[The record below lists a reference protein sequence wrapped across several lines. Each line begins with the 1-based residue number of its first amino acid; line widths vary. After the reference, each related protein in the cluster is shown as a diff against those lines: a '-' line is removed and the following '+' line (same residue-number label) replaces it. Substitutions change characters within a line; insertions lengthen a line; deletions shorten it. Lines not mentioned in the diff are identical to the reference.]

1 MHYKINLKMFSNE
14 YIGHLINRGNDEQN
28 QIFETKNKLPSD
40 FYITICA
47 FLNSQG
53 GEIIIVESAENGI
66 IGLTDT
72 NLNMLHEKI
81 KVGLVTQSNLNPK
94 IRLTIKSL
102 IYYEEKILYIK
113 VPIGQGVFSCKG
125 GKSIYERIGASNCI
139 LTNLSDQ
146 LRIQENKRVYYPDI
160 KIIKYLNE
168 THFNLDIYKKALNL
182 ISQTKASHP
191 WLKMDFEQVMKS
203 SGLWRVDL
211 YTRESGYTIAAAL
224 LFGKDE
230 VISTIFPSFRIDALR
245 EKEGYE
251 GYYDRDTFTTNI
263 IDSYFRLMSF
273 VGKHL
278 PDIFI
283 MKDSAR
289 IGLRDQIYREVFINF
304 LIHQDYAAGLPS
316 KFAITQSDGTF
327 TANGNK
333 IVFNKNI
340 DPNDYHPFPKNPLIG
355 KFLREMGL
363 AEELGFGLKKITSLV
378 SIFSDD
384 KPQFHDGKVFF
395 TSIPPPTKKISK
407 QVANPQVIS
416 NFQLNFDSQIKNDK
430 DPFKKAIDEINQITN
445 ISQPY
450 NEENTQKEI
459 AETTDDEFTI
469 NVKSKNENRTNDEIK
484 FEEIYKNLFDYAND
498 SKKTRLINILLLLRE
513 TQFSTTQNLII
524 QLNVSRET
532 IARDVKTLKE
542 NKIIDF
548 KGALK
553 NGRYYLSEKGHL
565 FAKLL

>member
-1 MHYKINLKMFSNE
+1 MFSNE
-14 YIGHLINRGNDEQN
+14 YIEYLINRGNSEKN
-28 QIFETKNKLPSD
+28 QIFKTKSKLPTD
-40 FYITICA
+40 FFITICA
-47 FLNSQG
+47 FLNNEG
-53 GEIIIVESAENGI
+53 GEIIIVESLEKVI
-66 IGLTDT
+66 IGLSDDD
-72 NLNMLHEKI
+72 LNFLNEKI
-81 KVGLVTQSNLNPK
+81 TVGLENHINISPK
-94 IRLTIKSL
+94 IRLTIKFL
-102 IYYEEKILYIK
+102 NFNNQNILYIK
-113 VPIGQGVFSCKG
+113 IPTGQVVYTCRG
-125 GKSIYERIGASNCI
+125 GKSIYERRGASNYL
-139 LTNLSDQ
+139 LTNITDQ
-146 LRIQENKRVYYPDI
+146 LRIQEKKQVYYPDI

-182 ISQTKASHP
+182 IAQTKASHP

-230 VISTIFPSFRIDALR
+230 VITTILPSFRVDALR

-251 GYYDRDTFTTNI
+251 GYYDRDTFTTNL
-263 IDSYFRLMSF
+263 IDTYFRLMSF
-273 VGKHL
+273 VSKHL

-283 MKDSAR
+283 IKDSVR
-289 IGLRDQIYREVFINF
+289 IGIRDQIYREVFINF
-304 LIHQDYAAGLPS
+304 LIHQDYSVGLPS

-340 DPNDYHPFPKNPLIG
+340 DPDNYQPFPKNPLIG

-378 SIFSDD
+378 STFSDD
-384 KPQFHDGKVFF
+384 KPQFHDGQVFF
-395 TSIPPPTKKISK
+395 TSIPAPTKKIFK
-407 QVANPQVIS
+407 QVESQQII
-416 NFQLNFDSQIKNDK
+416 SQIPTVLDFQKDNYDNSIQMVINETNKVANTSQHYND
-430 DPFKKAIDEINQITN
+430 E
-445 ISQPY
+445 Y
-450 NEENTQKEI
+450 TQKAANKSI
-459 AETTDDEFTI
+459 DDELII
-469 NVKSKNENRTNDEIK
+469 NIKSKNDNKTNDEIK
-484 FEEIYKNLFDYAND
+484 LEEIYKRLFEYASD
-498 SKKTRLINILLLLRE
+498 SKKTRLINIILLLRD

-553 NGRYYLSEKGHL
+553 NGRYYLSEKGHM
-565 FAKLL
+565 FAKSL

>member
-1 MHYKINLKMFSNE
+1 MFSNE
-14 YIGHLINRGNDEQN
+14 YIEHLINRGNSEQN

-47 FLNSQG
+47 FLNTEG
-53 GEIIIVESAENGI
+53 GEIIIVDSFENGI
-66 IGLTDT
+66 VGLSDAD
-72 NLNMLHEKI
+72 LNILYEKI
-81 KVGLVTQSNLNPK
+81 KVGLESHINISPK
-94 IRLTIKSL
+94 IRLTIKFL
-102 IYYEEKILYIK
+102 NFYEEKILYIK
-113 VPIGQGVFSCKG
+113 VPIGQGVFTCRG
-125 GKSIYERIGASNCI
+125 GKSIYERRGATNYL
-139 LTNLSDQ
+139 LTNISDQ
-146 LRIQENKRVYYPDI
+146 LRVQENKQVYYPDI

-168 THFNLDIYKKALNL
+168 SHFNLDIYNKALNL
-182 ISQTKASHP
+182 IAQTKASHP

-245 EKEGYE
+245 EKVGYE
-251 GYYDRDTFTTNI
+251 GYYDRDTFTTNL
-263 IDSYFRLMSF
+263 IDTYFRLMSF

-283 MKDSAR
+283 VKDSAK
-289 IGLRDQIYREVFINF
+289 IGIRDQIYREVFINF
-304 LIHQDYAAGLPS
+304 LIHQDYSAGLPS

-340 DPNDYHPFPKNPLIG
+340 DPDNYHPFPKNPLIG

-384 KPQFHDGKVFF
+384 KPQFHDGQIFF
-395 TSIPPPTKKISK
+395 TSIPPPTKNIFKQDVSRQIISDF
-407 QVANPQVIS
+407 P
-416 NFQLNFDSQIKNDK
+416 LNFDSQIKNNEDTFQK
-430 DPFKKAIDEINQITN
+430 VTDEINQITN
-445 ISQPY
+445 IPQPFKDD
-450 NEENTQKEI
+450 NSQKETI
-459 AETTDDEFTI
+459 QSVDDELNI
-469 NVKSKNENRTNDEIK
+469 NVKSQNENRTNDEIK

-513 TQFSTTQNLII
+513 TQYSTTQNLII

-553 NGRYYLSEKGHL
+553 NGRYYLSEKGHV
-565 FAKLL
+565 FAKLLYKSSYN

>member
-1 MHYKINLKMFSNE
+1 MFSNE
-14 YIGHLINRGNDEQN
+14 YIEFLINRGNSEQN

-47 FLNSQG
+47 FLNTEG
-53 GEIIIVESAENGI
+53 GEIIIIDSFENGI
-66 IGLTDT
+66 IGLSDAD
-72 NLNMLHEKI
+72 LNILYEKI
-81 KVGLVTQSNLNPK
+81 KVGLESHINISPK
-94 IRLTIKSL
+94 IRLTIKFL
-102 IYYEEKILYIK
+102 NFYEEKILYIK
-113 VPIGQGVFSCKG
+113 VPIGQSVFTCRG
-125 GKSIYERIGASNCI
+125 GKSIYERRGATNYL
-139 LTNLSDQ
+139 LTNINDQ
-146 LRIQENKRVYYPDI
+146 LRVQENKQVYYPDI

-168 THFNLDIYKKALNL
+168 SHFNLDIYNKALDL
-182 ISQTKASHP
+182 IAQTKASHP

-245 EKEGYE
+245 EKEGYD

-263 IDSYFRLMSF
+263 IDTYFRLMSF

-283 MKDSAR
+283 VKDSAK
-289 IGLRDQIYREVFINF
+289 IGIRDQIYREVFINF
-304 LIHQDYAAGLPS
+304 LIHQDYSAGLPS

-340 DPNDYHPFPKNPLIG
+340 DPDNYHPFPKNPLIG

-378 SIFSDD
+378 SIFSND
-384 KPQFHDGKVFF
+384 KPQFHDGQVFF
-395 TSIPPPTKKISK
+395 TSIPPPTKNIFNQDVSPQIISDF
-407 QVANPQVIS
+407 PLI
-416 NFQLNFDSQIKNDK
+416 FESQIKNNK
-430 DPFKKAIDEINQITN
+430 DTFQKVTDEINQITN
-445 ISQPY
+445 SPQSY
-450 NEENTQKEI
+450 KDDNSQKEI
-459 AETTDDEFTI
+459 IQSVDDELNI
-469 NVKSKNENRTNDEIK
+469 NVKSQNENRTNDEIK

-498 SKKTRLINILLLLRE
+498 SKKTRLINIILLLRD
-513 TQFSTTQNLII
+513 TQYSTTQNLII

-553 NGRYYLSEKGHL
+553 NGRYYLSEKGRV
-565 FAKLL
+565 FANLLYKSSYN

>member
-1 MHYKINLKMFSNE
+1 MFSNE
-14 YIGHLINRGNDEQN
+14 YIEYLINRGNDEQN
-28 QIFETKNKLPSD
+28 QIFETKSKLLSD
-40 FYITICA
+40 FYTTICA
-47 FLNSQG
+47 FLNTEG
-53 GEIIIVESAENGI
+53 GEIIIVDSFENGV
-66 IGLTDT
+66 IGLSDTD
-72 NLNMLHEKI
+72 LNILYEKI
-81 KVGLVTQSNLNPK
+81 KVGLENHINISPK
-94 IRLTIKSL
+94 IRLTIKVL
-102 IYYEEKILYIK
+102 NFYDEKILYIK
-113 VPIGQGVFSCKG
+113 VPIGQGVFTCRG
-125 GKSIYERIGASNCI
+125 GKSIYERRGATNYL
-139 LTNLSDQ
+139 LTNISDQ
-146 LRIQENKRVYYPDI
+146 LRVQENKQIHYPDI

-168 THFNLDIYKKALNL
+168 THFNLDIYNKALNL
-182 ISQTKASHP
+182 IAQTKASHP

-263 IDSYFRLMSF
+263 IDCYFRLMSF

-278 PDIFI
+278 PDFFFV
-283 MKDSAR
+283 KDSPK
-289 IGLRDQIYREVFINF
+289 ISIRDQIYREVFINF
-304 LIHQDYAAGLPS
+304 LIHQDYSAGLPS

-333 IVFNKNI
+333 IIFNKNI
-340 DPNDYHPFPKNPLIG
+340 DPENHHPFSKNPLIG

-378 SIFSDD
+378 SLFSDD
-384 KPQFHDGKVFF
+384 KPQFHDGKIFF
-395 TSIPPPTKKISK
+395 TSIPPLTKKISK
-407 QVANPQVIS
+407 QVVDPQIIS
-416 NFQLNFDSQIKNDK
+416 NYKSNFDSQINNYEFTIQKITDEKNQVTNTLQ
-430 DPFKKAIDEINQITN
+430 PFK
-445 ISQPY
+445 
-450 NEENTQKEI
+450 EENLQKEI
-459 AETTDDEFTI
+459 IQSVEDELNI
-469 NVKSKNENRTNDEIK
+469 NVKSQNENRTNNEIK
-484 FEEIYKNLFDYAND
+484 FEEIYKNLFEYAND
-498 SKKTRLINILLLLRE
+498 SKKTRLINILLLLQE
-513 TQFSTTQNLII
+513 TQYSTTQNLII

-553 NGRYYLSEKGHL
+553 NGRYYLSEKGRV
-565 FAKLL
+565 FAKLLYKSSYN

>member
-1 MHYKINLKMFSNE
+1 
-14 YIGHLINRGNDEQN
+14 
-28 QIFETKNKLPSD
+28 
-40 FYITICA
+40 
-47 FLNSQG
+47 
-53 GEIIIVESAENGI
+53 
-66 IGLTDT
+66 
-72 NLNMLHEKI
+72 
-81 KVGLVTQSNLNPK
+81 
-94 IRLTIKSL
+94 
-102 IYYEEKILYIK
+102 
-113 VPIGQGVFSCKG
+113 
-125 GKSIYERIGASNCI
+125 
-139 LTNLSDQ
+139 
-146 LRIQENKRVYYPDI
+146 
-160 KIIKYLNE
+160 
-168 THFNLDIYKKALNL
+168 
-182 ISQTKASHP
+182 
-191 WLKMDFEQVMKS
+191 MDFEQVMKS

-245 EKEGYE
+245 EKDGYE
-251 GYYDRDTFTTNI
+251 GYYDRDTFTTNL

-273 VGKHL
+273 VNKHL
-278 PDIFI
+278 PDFFI
-283 MKDSAR
+283 IKDSAR
-289 IGLRDQIYREVFINF
+289 IGIRDQIYREVFINF
-304 LIHQDYAAGLPS
+304 LIHQDYSAGLPS

-340 DPNDYHPFPKNPLIG
+340 DPDNYHPFPKNPLIG

-363 AEELGFGLKKITSLV
+363 AEELGFGLKKIASLV

-384 KPQFHDGKVFF
+384 KPQFHDGQVFF
-395 TSIPPPTKKISK
+395 TSIPPPTKKTFQQDVSRQIISDF
-407 QVANPQVIS
+407 P
-416 NFQLNFDSQIKNDK
+416 LNFDSQIKSNEDIFQK
-430 DPFKKAIDEINQITN
+430 VTDEINQITN
-445 ISQPY
+445 TTQPLKD
-450 NEENTQKEI
+450 ENSQKEMI
-459 AETTDDEFTI
+459 QSVDDEVNI
-469 NVKSKNENRTNDEIK
+469 IVKSQNENKTNDEIK

-513 TQFSTTQNLII
+513 TQYSTTQNLII